1 VYGPKAMGDRRSC
14 LMGAGCA
21 LMVALLSQS
30 SVAAQDTPP
39 VATVAS
45 PATVTAAAAPAADQ
59 GLASQSPRVIISVTA
74 FRPPR
79 DGAVQAVV
87 KVQRG
92 GGRTE
97 QEIGRFGI
105 FPNAEFK
112 AADPSKAQRF
122 GLPLPKELA
131 SGGAVKLNVYL
142 VPFKGDGSGA
152 LLEIGGAEI
161 R

>member
-1 VYGPKAMGDRRSC
+1 
-14 LMGAGCA
+14 
-21 LMVALLSQS
+21 MVALISQS
-30 SVAAQDTPP
+30 SIAAQDSPP

-45 PATVTAAAAPAADQ
+45 PAVVTATAAPVGDQ
-59 GLASQSPRVIISVTA
+59 GVASQSPRVIISVTA

-87 KVQRG
+87 KVQNG
-92 GGRTE
+92 DRTE
-97 QEIGRFGI
+97 QEIGRFGV

-112 AADPSKAQRF
+112 AADPSKARRF
-122 GLPLPKELA
+122 GVPLPKEVA
-131 SGGAVKLNVYL
+131 NSGEVKLHVYL

>member
-1 VYGPKAMGDRRSC
+1 MGDRRSAI
-14 LMGAGCA
+14 MGAAHAC
-21 LMVALLSQS
+21 MVALMSQS
-30 SVAAQDTPP
+30 FVAAQDSPP
-39 VATVAS
+39 VATVAR
-45 PATVTAAAAPAADQ
+45 PAMITAAGAPAADQ
-59 GLASQSPRVIISVTA
+59 GVASQSPRVIISVTA
-74 FRPPR
+74 FRPPH

-87 KVQRG
+87 KVQNG
-92 GGRTE
+92 DRTE

-131 SGGAVKLNVYL
+131 SGGTVKLHVYL
-142 VPFKGDGSGA
+142 VPFKGEGSGA

-161 R
+161 H

>member
-1 VYGPKAMGDRRSC
+1 MGDRRSAI
-14 LMGAGCA
+14 MGAAHAC
-21 LMVALLSQS
+21 MVALMSQS
-30 SVAAQDTPP
+30 FVAAQDSPP
-39 VATVAS
+39 VATVAR
-45 PATVTAAAAPAADQ
+45 PGMITAAGAPAADQ

-74 FRPPR
+74 FRPPH

-87 KVQRG
+87 KVQKD

-97 QEIGRFGI
+97 QEIGRFGM

-131 SGGAVKLNVYL
+131 SGEAVKLNVYL

>member
-1 VYGPKAMGDRRSC
+1 
-14 LMGAGCA
+14 
-21 LMVALLSQS
+21 MVALMSQGS
-30 SVAAQDTPP
+30 GAAQDPA
-39 VATVAS
+39 VATVAG
-45 PATVTAAAAPAADQ
+45 PAVVTATAAPIADQ
-59 GLASQSPRVIISVTA
+59 GVASQSPRVIIKVTA
-74 FRPPR
+74 FRPPH

-87 KVQRG
+87 KVQRD

-97 QEIGRFGI
+97 QEIGRFGM

-112 AADPSKAQRF
+112 SADPSKAQRF

-131 SGGAVKLNVYL
+131 SGGDIKLNVYL

>member
-1 VYGPKAMGDRRSC
+1 MWDEGYGRSPVT
-14 LMGAGCA
+14 LDERGVRTHGCA
-21 LMVALLSQS
+21 GVAGA
-30 SVAAQDTPP
+30 VAAEDSAL
-39 VATVAS
+39 VATVAG
-45 PATVTAAAAPAADQ
+45 PAVVTATAAPVDDQ
-59 GLASQSPRVIISVTA
+59 GVASQSPRVIISVAA
-74 FRPPR
+74 FRPPH

-87 KVQRG
+87 KVQKD

-97 QEIGRFGI
+97 QEIGRFGMSSECRI
-105 FPNAEFK
+105 QGSRPIQ
-112 AADPSKAQRF
+112 SQRF

-131 SGGAVKLNVYL
+131 NGGAIKLNVYL

>member
-1 VYGPKAMGDRRSC
+1 MGDRRSAI
-14 LMGAGCA
+14 MGAGCA
-21 LMVALLSQS
+21 LMVGFASEGA
-30 SVAAQDTPP
+30 VAAEDNVP
-39 VATVAS
+39 VATVAN
-45 PATVTAAAAPAADQ
+45 PAVISAAPAPAAEQ
-59 GLASQSPRVIISVTA
+59 GVASQSPRVIISVTG
-74 FRPPR
+74 FRPPH

-87 KVQRG
+87 KIRKDG
-92 GGRTE
+92 ME

-105 FPNAEFK
+105 FPNAEFT

-142 VPFKGDGSGA
+142 VPFKGEGSGA